1 MPFDKN
7 VFVNCPFD
15 QDYRRLLQPLL
26 FTLIYLG
33 FKPRIALE
41 ESDSGI
47 PRIQKIL
54 RLIGESRLSIH
65 DLSRLRATQAGEFYR
80 MNMPFE
86 LGLDV
91 GCRTFEG
98 RAMRKKRCLI
108 LESEPY
114 RFQAA
119 ISDISNS
126 DIAAH
131 HDVPKRVSSEVRN
144 WLASQSFKSLPGPAH
159 VWSEFLFFEI
169 NNRENLRL
177 RGFSDRDTD
186 KLPIGEIIRL
196 MEGWTAARRA
206 IAARNHA
213 KKVGSTASR
222 RTSESAD

>member
-15 QDYRRLLQPLL
+15 QDYRRLLQPIL
-26 FTLIYLG
+26 FTIIYLG
-33 FKPRIALE
+33 FRPRIALE

-65 DLSRLRATQAGEFYR
+65 DLSRLRATEAGEFYR

-91 GCRTFEG
+91 GCRAFG
-98 RAMRKKRCLI
+98 VRAMRNKRCLI

-131 HDVPKRVSSEVRN
+131 HNVPRTISAEVRN
-144 WLASQSFKSLPGPAH
+144 WLASQSLKPLPGPAH
-159 VWSEFLFFEI
+159 VWSEFLDFETD
-169 NNRENLRL
+169 NRENLRD
-177 RGFSDRDTD
+177 RGFSDHDID
-186 KLPIGEIIRL
+186 KLPIAELISL
-196 MEGWTAARRA
+196 MEAWAA
-206 IAARNHA
+206 AAPR
-213 KKVGSTASR
+213 
-222 RTSESAD
+222 

>member
-26 FTLIYLG
+26 FTIIYLG

-41 ESDSGI
+41 ESDSGT

-91 GCRTFEG
+91 GCRTFG
-98 RAMRKKRCLI
+98 GGAMRKKRCLI
-108 LESEPY
+108 LEYEPY

-131 HDVPKRVSSEVRN
+131 HDTPKTVSAEVGN
-144 WLASQSFKSLPGPAH
+144 WLAGQSLRQLPGPAQ
-159 VWSEFLFFEI
+159 VWSKFLYFEI
-169 NNRENLRL
+169 DNRANLRS
-177 RGFSDRDTD
+177 RGFSDRDID
-186 KLPIGEIIRL
+186 KLPIAELIGL
-196 MEGWTAARRA
+196 MEKWTAARR
-206 IAARNHA
+206 
-213 KKVGSTASR
+213 
-222 RTSESAD
+222 